1 MSSVNFNVRMDKT
14 LKERA
19 FPITRTG
26 IPHYRKLWTDSGT
39 GNQAVSESDC

>member
-19 FPITRTG
+19 FPIRTG